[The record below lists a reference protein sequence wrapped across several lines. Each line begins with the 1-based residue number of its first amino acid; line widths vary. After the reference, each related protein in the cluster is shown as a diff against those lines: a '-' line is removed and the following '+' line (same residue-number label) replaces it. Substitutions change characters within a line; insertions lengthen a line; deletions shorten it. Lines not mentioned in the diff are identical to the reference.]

1 MESISVDLSDRIVDN
16 NDYEIL
22 LQPNEQFN
30 LTDIM
35 VCYSDGIDTKV
46 IPLDVMKKFPILYD
60 IMEIIEDDKTNKKHI
75 SLVLCP
81 FTLATC
87 LYEEKIIPTQYVNNS
102 CLVVSTLTD
111 KTSFDIVQGSKS
123 IVRYEVSIK
132 TLRNVFT
139 DHVHAKYISVN
150 KKKIDK
156 FSNIVD
162 DQNYYNDNI
171 LIYKPSDENN
181 KNNNKNIVPKMLIHV
196 VVYISSITQKH
207 KSTVIVGKKSAD
219 WYDIHQSGVSE
230 YLDNQAD
237 MLTEK
242 NGFILPI
249 LWFAWKSFFPDSKVI
264 FI

>member
-1 MESISVDLSDRIVDN
+1 MESISVDLSDRIINN

-46 IPLDVMKKFPILYD
+46 VPLDVMKKFPILYD
-60 IMEIIEDDKTNKKHI
+60 IMEIIEDDETNKKHI
-75 SLVLCP
+75 SLALCP

-87 LYEEKIIPTQYVNNS
+87 LYEEKLIPTQYVNNS

-123 IVRYEVSIK
+123 IMRYEVSIK

-156 FSNIVD
+156 FTNIVD
-162 DQNYYNDNI
+162 DQNYYNDNT
-171 LIYKPSDENN
+171 LIFGKTSDKNN
-181 KNNNKNIVPKMLIHV
+181 KNNDIVPKMLVHV

-207 KSTVIVGKKSAD
+207 KSTVIVGKKSSD
-219 WYDIHQSGVSE
+219 CYDIHQSGVSE